1 MTGTVAEVVPFR
13 EGCGRRPDSG
23 RREPHDSLDYPY
35 LATARRFLR
44 PRLVTFIIFEPLYPG
59 VVPPVRATEHSAG
72 YDLSAC
78 LEGQTARVFVNGN
91 VEHRATEQRD
101 GQHVLVLHGGERA
114 LVPLGFRAR
123 LPVGIEAQVRPRSG
137 TSLKT
142 DIVIANAPG
151 TIDADY
157 PDEWCTPV
165 RNGGTRDL
173 VITHGER
180 IAQMVLARYE
190 VLEFTLGDVRP
201 TTDRAGGFGS
211 TGTHQPP

>member
-1 MTGTVAEVVPFR
+1 M
-13 EGCGRRPDSG
+13 S
-23 RREPHDSLDYPY
+23 S
-35 LATARRFLR
+35 
-44 PRLVTFIIFEPLYPG
+44 IIFEALYPD
-59 VVPPVRATEHSAG
+59 VRPPERATGHSAG

-78 LEGQTARVFVNGN
+78 LHGRTIRVFVDGTPID
-91 VEHRATEQRD
+91 RPTETR
-101 GQHVLVLHGGERA
+101 GGASVLVLHAGERA

-123 LPVGIEAQVRPRSG
+123 LPIGIEAQVRPRSG

-157 PDEWCTPV
+157 PDEWCVPV
-165 RNGGTRDL
+165 RHGGTREL

-180 IAQMVLARYE
+180 IAQMVLARHE
-190 VLEFTLGDVRP
+190 VLDFTPGEVRP

-211 TGTHQPP
+211 TGAHQPPR